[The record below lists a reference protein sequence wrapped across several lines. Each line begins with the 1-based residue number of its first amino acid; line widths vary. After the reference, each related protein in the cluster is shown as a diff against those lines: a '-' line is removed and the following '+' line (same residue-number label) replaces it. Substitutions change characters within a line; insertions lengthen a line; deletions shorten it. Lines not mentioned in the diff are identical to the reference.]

1 MLEPYAR
8 TLLFDILRP
17 PEDYRLDI
25 ALATTYTLDLLALL
39 TAPVAFSL
47 FEVDNQAELL
57 DRDSLTL
64 LESLRRYADRLTV
77 FCQAGQ
83 IAFPKPQFPQLE
95 YLENSVIEC
104 RRPGPGAS
112 FHPKVW
118 LLRFLGPDEGVRY
131 RLACLSRN
139 LTFDRCWDTGL
150 TLEGPLLDRQK
161 AIAANHPLGD
171 FVQGL
176 PRRALRTVSQEI
188 AERVDLI
195 QSEVRR
201 VQFELPEGFDEYRF
215 HPLGAGGR
223 AALPFDGTD
232 GRILIISPFVSQ
244 DGLRRVT
251 QGRKGSILVTRPE
264 TLKEGA
270 CRTPETERFFVL
282 ASEASPTSA
291 DVEDAPAS
299 RGLHAKCYIVDDGW
313 KARVWT
319 GSANA
324 TESGFRRNVEF
335 LVELVGPKSK
345 FGIDAL
351 LKSENGKTSLADLLQ
366 EVPAPGAPDPRDEIE
381 EGLRAAIDR
390 VRDSLSGAG
399 IKATIVEGEGGYD
412 LQITSTW
419 PLEDLPAET
428 SVSCWPVTVGKGRSR
443 PVDAGTVDITFPA
456 LSLEGLSGFVAFEVR
471 ASREGRNS
479 IEIFVLNLPL
489 EGAPPDRRERLLLS
503 VLKDRR
509 RFFQYLLLLLAD
521 EGSELAER
529 MQIQHQRTS
538 LLAVGGGQ
546 TQSSPLLEVF
556 MRTLEQAPERL
567 DHVARLV
574 EDIRNQ
580 EEASELLPP
589 GFDAIWEPIWTAR
602 QEMACAT

>member
-1 MLEPYAR
+1 MLEPHAR

-17 PEDYRLDI
+17 PEDHRLDI
-25 ALATTYTLDLLALL
+25 AVATTYTLDLLALL

-47 FEVDNQAELL
+47 FEVDDQAELL
-57 DRDSLTL
+57 NHDSLTL

-83 IAFPKPQFPQLE
+83 IAFPKAQFPQLE
-95 YLENSVIEC
+95 YLEHSVIEC

-112 FHPKVW
+112 FHSKVW

-171 FVQGL
+171 FVQAL
-176 PRRALRTVSQEI
+176 PARALRTVSQEI
-188 AERVDLI
+188 AGRVDRI
-195 QSEVRR
+195 QAEVRR

-215 HPLGAGGR
+215 HPLGAGRR

-251 QGRKGSILVTRPE
+251 KGRKGSILVTRPE

-282 ASEASPTSA
+282 ASEASPTST
-291 DVEDAPAS
+291 DVEEVPAS
-299 RGLHAKCYIVDDGW
+299 KGLHAKCYIVDDGW
-313 KARVWT
+313 NARVWT

-324 TESGFRRNVEF
+324 TESGFSRNVEF

-351 LKSENGKTSLADLLQ
+351 LQSEDGKTSLADLLQ
-366 EVPAPGAPDPRDEIE
+366 EMSAPDAPDQRDEIGD
-381 EGLRAAIDR
+381 GLRAAIDR
-390 VRDSLSGAG
+390 VRDSLSSAG
-399 IKATIVEGEGGYD
+399 LEATIVEAEGGYD
-412 LQITSTW
+412 LRIISTS
-419 PLEDLPAET
+419 PLKDLPAET

-443 PVDAGTVDITFPA
+443 PVDAGAVDVTFPA
-456 LSLEGLSGFVAFEVR
+456 LSVEGLSGFIAFEVR

-479 IEIFVLNLPL
+479 IETFVFNLPL
-489 EGAPPDRRERLLLS
+489 EGAPADRRERLLRS

-509 RFFQYLLLLLAD
+509 RLFQYLLLLLSD
-521 EGSELAER
+521 EGIELAER
-529 MQIQHQRTS
+529 MRIEQHGNS
-538 LLAVGGGQ
+538 LRAMGGRADTVIGSTRSIHANAGTGPRASRSRRNVGGRY
-546 TQSSPLLEVF
+546 P
-556 MRTLEQAPERL
+556 
-567 DHVARLV
+567 
-574 EDIRNQ
+574 
-580 EEASELLPP
+580 
-589 GFDAIWEPIWTAR
+589 
-602 QEMACAT
+602 